1 MKILLTGGAGFIGS
15 NLARALNDDQRVS
28 HIIILDNLSSGN
40 LSNLEDIIHSGKI
53 EFIEGDIRNWEICV
67 EAAKKADAVCHQAAM
82 GSVPRSVKDPV
93 STNENNVDGTLH
105 IFRAAYEAG
114 IKRVVY
120 ASSSSIYG
128 DEPNLPKVE
137 DRIGNP
143 LSPYAVSKKVNELYA
158 NVFGSIYQMEFI
170 GLRYFNIFGP
180 YQSPNGPYAAVI
192 PLFMKAALEKETP
205 KINGDG
211 TFSRD
216 FTFVDNAVQANIKA
230 LFTTNPYALNQA
242 YNVACGEQINL
253 NQLWGFICE
262 AAQIHLDPEYGPQ
275 REGDIPHSLAD
286 ISKAQRLLEYHP
298 QTDVKT
304 GLAYAYDWYKKNETY
319 KVQ

>member
-15 NLARALNDDQRVS
+15 NLARALNNDDRVS
-28 HIIILDNLSSGN
+28 HLVILDNLSSGSLGN
-40 LSNLEDIIHSGKI
+40 LRDIIHSEKI
-53 EFIEGDIRNWEICV
+53 EFVEGDIRSWETCT
-67 EAAKKADAVCHQAAM
+67 AAMSHMDAVCHQAAM

-93 STNENNVDGTLH
+93 STNANNVDGTLN

-128 DEPNLPKVE
+128 DENNLPKLEHRV
-137 DRIGNP
+137 GNP

-158 NVFGSIYQMEFI
+158 DVFGNIYQMEFI

-192 PLFMKAALEKETP
+192 PLFMKAALENEAPT
-205 KINGDG
+205 INGDG

-216 FTFVDNAVQANIKA
+216 FTFVENAVQANIKA
-230 LFTTNPYALNQA
+230 LFTTNPEAFNKA
-242 YNVACGEQINL
+242 YNIACGERIDL
-253 NQLWGFICE
+253 NQLWEFIQE
-262 AAQIHLDPEYGPQ
+262 AANVNLPPRYGPQ
-275 REGDIPHSLAD
+275 RTGDIPHSLAD
-286 ISKAQRLLEYHP
+286 VSKAKELLGYEP
-298 QTDVKT
+298 RITVRE
-304 GLAYAYDWYKKNETY
+304 GLKKAYAWYVKKNTY
-319 KVQ
+319 NEG